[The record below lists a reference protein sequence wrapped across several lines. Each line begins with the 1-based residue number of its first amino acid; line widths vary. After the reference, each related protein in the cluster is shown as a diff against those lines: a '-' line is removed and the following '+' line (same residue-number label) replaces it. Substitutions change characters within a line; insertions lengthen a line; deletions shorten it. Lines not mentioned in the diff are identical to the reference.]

1 VHRVFRHFLVVEDDP
16 DDVFLI
22 QKYLQDAC
30 GDYSIE
36 AVTTAADAEIHLNRA
51 KVDLVLLDLSL
62 PDATALEALQRL
74 RRTNSSVPIVVLSGL
89 PETFL
94 ALEAVRTGAQ
104 DYLSKTELNSQT
116 LSKSVSYA
124 LERQSLEQQ
133 LQQAQKMESVGRLA
147 GGIAHDF
154 NNLLTV
160 IRASTDLLKYGGCL
174 VSDGP
179 QWVEQIE
186 QTTERAASLIKRLLL
201 FSRNDPPHF
210 ELLNPNE
217 VVSGLAKLL
226 SRTLSETVDFQV
238 DLDPSAPWIK
248 GDRHRLEQVILNLTV
263 NAGDAMPNGG
273 KLIISTRTVA
283 FEANAPRSQPEA
295 KPGDYLHLQVKDSG
309 QGIAPELLHKIF
321 EPFFTTKEP
330 GKGTG
335 LGLSI
340 VYSIVKEHQGWIDLR
355 SEVGVG
361 TTVDV
366 YFPKSDKVELQDVL
380 SGWSRTRSHVRQ
392 AATILYVEDDATL
405 RMLYQQLLGQEG
417 YRVHVA
423 ASGPQAL
430 KLFENPAFQ
439 VDLLV
444 SDIVMP
450 GGMSGVQLAAEIET
464 KMPGIKVLLVT
475 GYSPEKLPEI
485 DERFHLLLKPFSK
498 DELVDKIETL
508 LQLAPASAEARNPR
522 DACTT

>member
-1 VHRVFRHFLVVEDDP
+1 
-16 DDVFLI
+16 
-22 QKYLQDAC
+22 
-30 GDYSIE
+30 
-36 AVTTAADAEIHLNRA
+36 
-51 KVDLVLLDLSL
+51 
-62 PDATALEALQRL
+62 
-74 RRTNSSVPIVVLSGL
+74 
-89 PETFL
+89 
-94 ALEAVRTGAQ
+94 
-104 DYLSKTELNSQT
+104 
-116 LSKSVSYA
+116 
-124 LERQSLEQQ
+124 
-133 LQQAQKMESVGRLA
+133 
-147 GGIAHDF
+147 
-154 NNLLTV
+154 
-160 IRASTDLLKYGGCL
+160 
-174 VSDGP
+174 
-179 QWVEQIE
+179 
-186 QTTERAASLIKRLLL
+186 
-201 FSRNDPPHF
+201 
-210 ELLNPNE
+210 
-217 VVSGLAKLL
+217 
-226 SRTLSETVDFQV
+226 
-238 DLDPSAPWIK
+238 
-248 GDRHRLEQVILNLTV
+248 
-263 NAGDAMPNGG
+263 GDAMPNGG